1 MMVEEVN
8 QCKTKDDGTVKVVS
22 VPPGRTV
29 QSFVCMDVQCSVAR
43 IRVGYTKQGPGGRQG
58 LAWPVLL
65 LSCPLL
71 SGSRKAKAGLRAL
84 LKSRV
89 VTQAT
94 WGGENKQEYEC
105 PTSLICFCGW

>member
-1 MMVEEVN
+1 
-8 QCKTKDDGTVKVVS
+8 
-22 VPPGRTV
+22 
-29 QSFVCMDVQCSVAR
+29 MDVQYSVAR
-43 IRVGYTKQGPGGRQG
+43 NRVGYTKQGPGGRLG
-58 LAWPVLL
+58 LAWPALL

-94 WGGENKQEYEC
+94 WGGENKQEYVC
-105 PTSLICFCGW
+105 PTSLICSCGW